1 MFEEMGEAALVF
13 GFGEA
18 ADVEAHTDDDAVL
31 GRAVFEQRI
40 FHPVREHAEDDVR
53 VDRNVARRETP
64 CLCRLALRVGGGGC
78 RLRRCFLRIGRGGTG
93 DEQDEGRQRGGG
105 APRSEEHTSE
115 LRSLMR
121 ISYAVFCLKK
131 KTKNT

>member
-1 MFEEMGEAALVF
+1 MRISYWSSYVCSSDL
-13 GFGEA
+13 
-18 ADVEAHTDDDAVL
+18 HTDDDAVL

-78 RLRRCFLRIGRGGTG
+78 RLSRCILRISRGGTG
-93 DEQDEGRQRGGG
+93 LEPDEGRQRGGG
-105 APRSEEHTSE
+105 APDEGIGQGFDVGGDPR
-115 LRSLMR
+115 
-121 ISYAVFCLKK
+121 AV
-131 KTKNT
+131 

>member
-1 MFEEMGEAALVF
+1 MRISDWSSDVCSSDLLALGHMGRTVERHMFEEMGEAALVF

-64 CLCRLALRVGGGGC
+64 CLCRLALRVDRKST
-78 RLRRCFLRIGRGGTG
+78 RLN
-93 DEQDEGRQRGGG
+93 
-105 APRSEEHTSE
+105 SSH
-115 LRSLMR
+115 
-121 ISYAVFCLKK
+121 
-131 KTKNT
+131 